1 MDEGG
6 TGGCNEIPK
15 LDHKLGQLKDGI
27 TGVSNGIEVHQDSPK
42 LEGKG
47 QSKGLESKSEC
58 NHHSHIKLQQWSHQN
73 QNGGSSSRKGT
84 SVVLA
89 TISARAPHAG
99 FCVSIFFLHKHLPT
113 FWKNKSAL
121 RFHFTFGRSNGIRF
135 SPWHSKVLV
144 L

>member
-47 QSKGLESKSEC
+47 QSKGLESKSD
-58 NHHSHIKLQQWSHQN
+58 
-73 QNGGSSSRKGT
+73 
-84 SVVLA
+84 A
-89 TISARAPHAG
+89 TITVTSN
-99 FCVSIFFLHKHLPT
+99 CNS
-113 FWKNKSAL
+113 
-121 RFHFTFGRSNGIRF
+121 GRIKTRMVDHIQERGRPLF
-135 SPWHSKVLV
+135 SPQFRQGLLTRVSVFPYFSFINICLLSGKINPLCAFISLLDAPMEYVFTLA
-144 L
+144 